1 VALEPIARN
10 AAVAEAGIDVAVS
23 PSASLGVS
31 YAGQF
36 GDGVLQ
42 NGFNVVLQMTF

>member
-10 AAVAEAGIDVAVS
+10 AAVAEAGVDVAVS
-23 PSASLGVS
+23 PSASLGMS
-31 YAGQF
+31 YAGQL

-42 NGFNVVLQMTF
+42 NGFNVVLRMTF